1 MTYKTHHNNKMASSF
16 FRKIGRTI
24 EKPFTRKGVIG
35 HVFTKKG
42 ISGVARGVR
51 NNVNW
56 VDKNVF
62 RPAENTLDSLS
73 GVPGVGPAFYSAS
86 KAVHGITDPAK
97 YLAKQADGIYRG
109 LGGGY
114 STKKTSSKKFKGK
127 IKKEAVRQASQVIAD
142 PVAFKKSKLKEIA
155 DMKRRIAQARKQAG
169 KRGKAV
175 GKLATKKAMLQ
186 AGRKIKQGAPE
197 AVASYIVRGGAF

>member
-42 ISGVARGVR
+42 ISGIARGIKKD
-51 NNVNW
+51 VNW

-62 RPAENTLDSLS
+62 RPAEKTVDKLADI
-73 GVPGVGPAFYSAS
+73 PGIGGAFYPAQ
-86 KAVHGITDPAK
+86 KAIHGITDPAK
-97 YLAKQADGIYRG
+97 YIAKQADGIYRG

-114 STKKTSSKKFKGK
+114 SAKKTSSKKFKGK
-127 IKKEAVRQASQVIAD
+127 VRKEAVRQASQVIAD

-155 DMKRRIAQARKQAG
+155 DMKRRIAQAKKQAG

-175 GKLATKKAMLQ
+175 GKLATKKAMLE

-197 AVASYIVRGGAF
+197 AIASYIVRGGAF